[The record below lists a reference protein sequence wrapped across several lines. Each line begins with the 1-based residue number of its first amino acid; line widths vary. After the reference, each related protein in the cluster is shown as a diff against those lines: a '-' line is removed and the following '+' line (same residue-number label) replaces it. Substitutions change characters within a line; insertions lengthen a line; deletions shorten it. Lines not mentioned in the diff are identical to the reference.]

1 MELTANGVRLHD
13 EVSGQGPAVVLLHGN
28 GANLHFFDALTA
40 LLEPWYTV
48 YRLDSRRHGKSE
60 KTKEI
65 SYDLMAQDTAAFIQA
80 LGRRLLWTMRG
91 ISCVTIQA
99 AFEHTMARERLR
111 RKRRKRYDASA
122 IPKRGL

>member
-40 LLEPWYTV
+40 LLEPRYTV

-60 KTKEI
+60 KTKES
-65 SYDLMAQDTAAFIQA
+65 SYDLMAQDAAAFIQA
-80 LGRRLLWTMRG
+80 LGLSRRTALHPSRRG
-91 ISCVTIQA
+91 AYQLSEKA
-99 AFEHTMARERLR
+99 AGFSGPCGGFPA
-111 RKRRKRYDASA
+111 
-122 IPKRGL
+122 

>member
-13 EVSGQGPAVVLLHGN
+13 EVSGQGPTVVLLHGN
-28 GANLHFFDALTA
+28 GANLHFFDALTD

-65 SYDLMAQDTAAFIQA
+65 SYDLMAQDAAAFIQA
-80 LGRRLLWTMRG
+80 LGLSRRTALYSARRG
-91 ISCVTIQA
+91 AYQLSEKA
-99 AFEHTMARERLR
+99 AGFSGPCGEFPA
-111 RKRRKRYDASA
+111 
-122 IPKRGL
+122 